1 MKFISTKD
9 PNEKV
14 SFKTAVIKGLAS
26 NKALFMPVFIPQ
38 LSEDF
43 ISNISILSKIEI
55 GVEVM
60 RHFVSEDLTL
70 SQLQKIVQET
80 LDFDIP
86 TKPLVNNVFVLEL
99 FHGPTQAF
107 KDVGARFMA
116 RCLSHFVEAD
126 KKVTVLVATSG
137 DTGSAVAHGFYDVP
151 GIEVCIL
158 FPKGKVSAYQEFQ
171 MTSLGKNIRTIE
183 IEGTFD
189 DCQALVKEAFS
200 DADLNAQV
208 NLSSANSINVARLLP
223 QMIYYFLSYKDM
235 IQKTDR
241 PLVYC
246 VPSGNL
252 GNITAGIFAKKM
264 GLPIHRFI
272 AAENANDTFV
282 DYLLNGKY
290 QPEPTV
296 ATFSNAMDVS
306 DPSNFERLAYLFPKR
321 EDMIEVVSG
330 MSITDSETLC
340 EIKNCF
346 AENDYVLDPH
356 GAVGKLALERLLQ
369 PNEVGVFLETAHAN
383 KFDRVVQK
391 ALPHFKPLAVD
402 LSVCLKTSMVNDY
415 KLFKAFLLR

>member
-1 MKFISTKD
+1 MKFISTKN

-14 SFKTAVIKGLAS
+14 SFKTAVIKGLAA
-26 NKALFMPVFIPQ
+26 NKALFMPEFIPQ

-43 ISNISILSKIEI
+43 ISNISNLSKTEI

-60 RHFVSEDLTL
+60 RHFISEDLTL
-70 SQLQKIVQET
+70 SQLEEIVKET

-86 TKPLVNNVFVLEL
+86 TKPLVNNIFVLEL

-107 KDVGARFMA
+107 KDVGAKFMA
-116 RCLSHFVEAD
+116 RCLSHFVASD

-151 GIEVCIL
+151 GIDVCIL

-200 DADLNAQV
+200 DANLNTQM

-223 QMIYYFLSYKDM
+223 QMMYYFLSYRDVV
-235 IQKTDR
+235 QKTDR

-252 GNITAGIFAKKM
+252 GNITAGVFAKKM

-282 DYLLNGKY
+282 DYLLNGQY
-290 QPEPTV
+290 HPDPTI

-306 DPSNFERLAYLFPKR
+306 DPSNFERLAYLYPNR
-321 EDMIEVVSG
+321 EDMLEEVSG
-330 MSITDSETLC
+330 MSITDSETLA
-340 EIKNCF
+340 EIKRCF
-346 AENDYVLDPH
+346 AENDYILDPH

-369 PNEVGVFLETAHAN
+369 PNEVGVFLETAHPH
-383 KFDRVVQK
+383 KFDQVVKK
-391 ALPHFKPLAVD
+391 ALPHFQPVAVD
-402 LSVCLKTSMVNDY
+402 LSVCAKTSMANDY
-415 KLFKAFLLR
+415 NLFKSFLLR